1 MERLTWDEIQKK
13 YPDQWVGLV
22 DVEWCADNS
31 ATVKTA
37 IVKYVDKSKD
47 ELTMMMLHGEV
58 DARYTTPDN
67 CFQLGMAGVHR

>member
-1 MERLTWDEIQKK
+1 MERMTWDEIQKK

-22 DVEWCADNS
+22 DVEWCSDNS

-37 IVKYVDKSKD
+37 IVKYIDKSKD

-67 CFQLGMAGVHR
+67 LFQLGMAGVYR